1 MSYKQLSCKH
11 CKTNHIPLGFVCM
24 HTKDSLLFCNF
35 SWNAHCNSFSTN
47 SKSHKKAKVN
57 IVHEKVNGKEQCGG
71 GNSQYESKVF
81 PLFNQA
87 PCHEG
92 LWRSGSTVPHILNP
106 VNIWRWVVS
115 PAILP
120 MANKPPSTQWIGSWV
135 GISHGLDDFE
145 AQINF
150 LPLLGVK
157 PQCLSCP
164 AHSLVAILTT
174 LSWLLV

>member
-1 MSYKQLSCKH
+1 MFLLTSFRGRRRNTITCLYLNMSYKQLPCKH

-106 VNIWRWVVS
+106 VNIWR
-115 PAILP
+115 
-120 MANKPPSTQWIGSWV
+120 
-135 GISHGLDDFE
+135 
-145 AQINF
+145 
-150 LPLLGVK
+150 
-157 PQCLSCP
+157 
-164 AHSLVAILTT
+164 
-174 LSWLLV
+174 